1 MAKKKR
7 KCCICGADLTDKNF
21 AQVYDDE
28 QKKVVVVCPGRC
40 YRARMMKGWL
50 TR

>member
-28 QKKVVVVCPGRC
+28 QKK
-40 YRARMMKGWL
+40 L
-50 TR
+50 